1 MQLNTSG
8 SEAASQLH
16 GWREIMQIPECFIA
30 KRLRRGTLGSIEQ
43 DEFLEI
49 IIAFI
54 HFAGGKA
61 KRQIMISKI
70 HEVYSNQFSGPDYQ
84 LLESQSPPK
93 ERWIH
98 NIDWAKRKLVQQG
111 LLLEP
116 SKSPYGT
123 WVLSELGRRSVEK
136 LAK

>member
-1 MQLNTSG
+1 M
-8 SEAASQLH
+8 
-16 GWREIMQIPECFIA
+16 
-30 KRLRRGTLGSIEQ
+30 GSIEQ

-54 HFAGGKA
+54 HFAGGLEG
-61 KRQIMISKI
+61 RQEIIKTI
-70 HEVYSNQFSGPDYQ
+70 HDTYSGQFADPDYQ
-84 LLESQSPPK
+84 LLQSQKPPK

-98 NIDWAKRKLVQQG
+98 NIDWAKRKLVKQG

-123 WVLSELGRRSVEK
+123 WVLSELGKISAAK
-136 LAK
+136 LSKG